1 MTDVVVSDDLSSL
14 NVDPV
19 DIVATRHAMLVIG
32 MSLKVDVSRQD
43 VLTAGKL
50 PAMEV
55 IDVVNTFDFQDSL
68 SDLIQSHI
76 FWGAFH

>member
-32 MSLKVDVSRQD
+32 MSLEVDMSRQD
-43 VLTAGKL
+43 VLAASKL